1 MSDGDDLFTTGI
13 DGLDAVLGG
22 GFSRQALALIVGPP
36 GAGKTVLASHLLF
49 NAARNGTKGLI
60 FTAYSEGN
68 DQYIAHMRNFGFF
81 ERALLGDAIQI
92 FPLASQ
98 QVDADSSPA
107 TTIARVIRQTGAKLV
122 LLDGFQGAAEVL
134 PAQTTLRAVLS
145 ALALQIRYL
154 DVTLLVTITGEVR
167 DPHLHAEL
175 TVADVTLG
183 LHYTIAGRR
192 HQRRFEVVKQRGRAQ
207 WPGLH
212 SYQLDHQGVQV
223 FPRLESYPPP
233 PARPQSVERATFG
246 LPELDQLLGG
256 GPNVGTTT
264 LLAGAPGVGKTALGL
279 YWALNDAKP
288 DASTLLLT
296 FSEHVA
302 QLEQKAAAFG
312 LDLASAQANGSIRV
326 VRIPP
331 ADLDP
336 DQVAALI
343 LTALA
348 SGTVSRLVCDDI
360 AVLLHELGDRTR
372 EYLGALNDLVYAANV
387 TSLYLLEIAPFD
399 GLRIHLANTPL
410 AVLGDNVIIVQQYE
424 LDGGLRRL
432 LAVLRMRL
440 SFFDR
445 TLRELVLD
453 ETGVRVLTPTQSTP
467 GLLQA
472 GAQASGGVAPTDDPL
487 VGSGLPS

>member
-1 MSDGDDLFTTGI
+1 MNDADELFTTGI
-13 DGLDAVLGG
+13 AGLDAVLGG
-22 GFSRQALALIVGPP
+22 GFSHRALALIVGPP

-49 NAARNGTKGLI
+49 NAARHGTKGLI

-81 ERALLGDAIQI
+81 DRALLGDTIQI
-92 FPLASQ
+92 FPLARQ
-98 QVDADSSPA
+98 QADEESSPA
-107 TTIARVIRQTGAKLV
+107 TTIARVIRQAGAKIV
-122 LLDGFQGAAEVL
+122 LLDGFQGAAELL
-134 PAQTTLRAVLS
+134 PAQTTLREVLS

-154 DVTLLVTITGEVR
+154 DVTLLVTIAGEVR

-175 TVADVTLG
+175 TVADVTIG

-192 HQRRFEVVKQRGRAQ
+192 HERHFEVVKQRGRAQ

-212 SYQLDHQGVQV
+212 SYQLDDQGVHV

-233 PARPQSVERATFG
+233 PARPQSKARAPFG
-246 LPELDQLLGG
+246 LSELDQLLGG

-264 LLAGAPGVGKTALGL
+264 LLAGAPGVGKTTLGL
-279 YWALNDAKP
+279 FWALNDAKP

-296 FSEHVA
+296 FSEHAA

-312 LDLASAQANGSIRV
+312 LDLSSAQANGSLRV
-326 VRIPP
+326 LRIPP

-336 DQVAALI
+336 DEVAALV
-343 LTALA
+343 LAALA
-348 SGTVSRLVCDDI
+348 SGTVSRLVYDDI
-360 AVLLHELGDRTR
+360 AVLIHELGDRTR

-387 TSLYLLEIAPFD
+387 TSLYLFEIPPFD
-399 GLRIHLANTPL
+399 GLRVHLTNTPL
-410 AVLGDNVIIVQQYE
+410 AVLGDNVIVVQQYE

-453 ETGVRVLTPTQSTP
+453 EAGIRVLTPMESSP
-467 GLLQA
+467 GLLRA
-472 GAQASGGVAPTDDPL
+472 GAHASGGVAPTDDA
-487 VGSGLPS
+487 SADSAMQS